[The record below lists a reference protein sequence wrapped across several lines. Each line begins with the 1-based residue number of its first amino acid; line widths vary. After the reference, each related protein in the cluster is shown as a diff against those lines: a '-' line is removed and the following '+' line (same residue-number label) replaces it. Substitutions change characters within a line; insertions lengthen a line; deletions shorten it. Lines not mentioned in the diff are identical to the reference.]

1 MRDSKKLD
9 YSVEDVERALRFNTG
24 KLRYSQLSTSA
35 IRSIVEVLEFGATKY
50 PIHNWRKGFDYTIV
64 LDSIQRHLEAFKEL
78 EDKDKE
84 SGLSHIAHV
93 LTNAMFLQHMINH
106 GTGNDDRIDEEG
118 QRLNKL
124 NKREFTY
131 IAKDGKLEPV

>member
-1 MRDSKKLD
+1 MRDKKLD
-9 YSVEDVERALRFNTG
+9 GSVYDVEKALRFNTG

-50 PIHNWRKGFDYTIV
+50 PIHNWRKGFNYTVV

-106 GTGNDDRIDEEG
+106 GTGVDDRIDEEG
-118 QRLNKL
+118 KRLDELNK
-124 NKREFTY
+124 KEFTY
-131 IAKDGKLEPV
+131 VAKNGKMEAV